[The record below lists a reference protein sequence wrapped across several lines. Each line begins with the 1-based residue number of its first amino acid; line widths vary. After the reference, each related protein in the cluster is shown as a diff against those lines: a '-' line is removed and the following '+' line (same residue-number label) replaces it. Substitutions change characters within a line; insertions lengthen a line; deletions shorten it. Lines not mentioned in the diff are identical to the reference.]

1 MPETDGPKIFFDN
14 SAKAFIL
21 ELLDKEVDEEGA
33 VVEKGN
39 PEQKVITSD
48 GNELFFEDF
57 GGIKKGSEIFIEDNT
72 VSLFRLSKDL
82 K

>member
-1 MPETDGPKIFFDN
+1 MPEIESPKIFFDN

-21 ELLDKEVDEEGA
+21 ELLDKEVNEEGA

-57 GGIKKGSEIFIEDNT
+57 GGIKNGSEIFIEDNT
-72 VSLFRLSKDL
+72 VSLFRLSKEL

>member
-1 MPETDGPKIFFDN
+1 MPEIESPKIFFDN

-21 ELLDKEVDEEGA
+21 ELLDKEVNEEGA

-72 VSLFRLSKDL
+72 VSLFRLCKEL